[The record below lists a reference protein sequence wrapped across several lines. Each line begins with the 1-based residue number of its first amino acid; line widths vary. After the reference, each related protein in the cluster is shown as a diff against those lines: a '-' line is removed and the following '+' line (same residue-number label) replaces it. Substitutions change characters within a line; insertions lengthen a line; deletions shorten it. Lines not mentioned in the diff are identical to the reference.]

1 MEIVTELETY
11 DLINYNEKNIHKE
24 MKECF
29 DNYFKTV
36 IIDDDDENTILSSEE
51 DEEEYDIK
59 KYLFYLLIQTINWI
73 K

>member
-1 MEIVTELETY
+1 M
-11 DLINYNEKNIHKE
+11 KNIHEE

-29 DNYFKTV
+29 NKCFKTV
-36 IIDDDDENTILSSEE
+36 IIDDEIDNTILSSEE

-59 KYLFYLLIQTINWI
+59 KYLKDLFIQTINWI